1 MQNVSESRS
10 AVLRLVPMFADFSDS
25 QLGLLAQHA
34 EEIHADAGSVLVR
47 EGEMGDR
54 FILILSGSAR
64 VDRGGQMLARLPTNQ
79 FVGEMSLLD
88 GKPRTATVTMETPG
102 EVLVINRDT
111 FRSLVNSVPE
121 FREKLLVVLCDR
133 LRGLQAPLQLRQGRP
148 APQPLELDH
157 LYAYGEVYDTLD
169 VCDQVLQA
177 LSRLKRHGVLSPDD
191 WTMSEQYIDAIRMR
205 LEDRLNDAR

>member
-1 MQNVSESRS
+1 
-10 AVLRLVPMFADFSDS
+10 
-25 QLGLLAQHA
+25 
-34 EEIHADAGSVLVR
+34 
-47 EGEMGDR
+47 MGDR